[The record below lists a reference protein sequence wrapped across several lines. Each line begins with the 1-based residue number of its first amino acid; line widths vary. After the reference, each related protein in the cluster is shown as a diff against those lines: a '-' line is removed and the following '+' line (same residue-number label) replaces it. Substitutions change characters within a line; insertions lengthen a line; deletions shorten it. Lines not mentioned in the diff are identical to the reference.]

1 VFFLAVNFVVALC
14 FSALFA
20 VVSTRCRSRLAAL
33 WLAAGF
39 AVASLSAIFELLVA
53 YTSFSKTSALGAF
66 AAVIAGMT
74 LLRLGVGEL
83 YGRPLNKWIATA
95 FVLVTA
101 VGSHLIYDLPRSSA
115 LHAVLYQAPFALAVL
130 SSAFAVLWS
139 RRRLAVDK
147 FLGGLM
153 IVTGLHFF
161 AKAGLTVL
169 VGGGATAPD
178 YVHTNYALIS
188 QSATAILMVAVGLAL
203 LAVLVLEIMADQQS
217 ESDQDAL
224 SGIANRRGFER
235 RVRSLL
241 EESREGLHAI
251 IICDLD
257 HFKGIN
263 DTYGH
268 HVGDLVIQAFGK
280 VLRNYAPAT
289 SAIGRIGG
297 EEFAIFLL
305 GTPADVALSFAQT
318 LRKATT
324 TIEDLP
330 VTPTAS
336 FGVASLA
343 SAPELQDAF
352 RRADM
357 ALYEAKNAG
366 RNRVKL
372 ASGHG

>member
-1 VFFLAVNFVVALC
+1 
-14 FSALFA
+14 
-20 VVSTRCRSRLAAL
+20 
-33 WLAAGF
+33 
-39 AVASLSAIFELLVA
+39 
-53 YTSFSKTSALGAF
+53 
-66 AAVIAGMT
+66 
-74 LLRLGVGEL
+74 
-83 YGRPLNKWIATA
+83 
-95 FVLVTA
+95 
-101 VGSHLIYDLPRSSA
+101 
-115 LHAVLYQAPFALAVL
+115 
-130 SSAFAVLWS
+130 
-139 RRRLAVDK
+139 
-147 FLGGLM
+147 
-153 IVTGLHFF
+153 
-161 AKAGLTVL
+161 
-169 VGGGATAPD
+169 
-178 YVHTNYALIS
+178 
-188 QSATAILMVAVGLAL
+188 
-203 LAVLVLEIMADQQS
+203 
-217 ESDQDAL
+217 
-224 SGIANRRGFER
+224 
-235 RVRSLL
+235 
-241 EESREGLHAI
+241 
-251 IICDLD
+251 
-257 HFKGIN
+257 N